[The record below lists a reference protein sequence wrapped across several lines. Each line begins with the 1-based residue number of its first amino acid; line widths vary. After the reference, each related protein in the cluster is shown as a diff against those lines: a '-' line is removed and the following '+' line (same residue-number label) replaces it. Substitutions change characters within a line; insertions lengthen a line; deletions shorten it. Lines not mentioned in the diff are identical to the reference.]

1 MGCCGK
7 RKLVKFEVDGVLRA
21 RKYRSLDKM
30 KADILSHYPTSKKI
44 IIIEIGGKPQNEVIK
59 DE

>member
-1 MGCCGK
+1 MGCCGS

-30 KADILSHYPTSKKI
+30 KADILSNYPTSKKI